1 MKILDVAERIL
12 SHTSDPLTPNEIW
25 ELAVKKGIDKEL
37 NSSGKTPW
45 RSLAAQ
51 LYISVR
57 DNPNSLFDKVGSHP
71 TRFILKATPNKLIAS
86 NIPNESI
93 VIKKNKKESF
103 IEKDLHPFLVYFA
116 RNDLKCRTKTIK
128 HNISTKKEFGEWVH
142 PDIVGCYFPHE
153 DWSTE
158 VWDLSTCIGIVSV
171 KLLSFEL
178 KRELTFANLRESF
191 FQTVSNSTWAN
202 EAYLVAASISEEQDF
217 MSELSRLSTSFG
229 IGIIKLDIEDP
240 DCSHIL
246 LPAKQRESLDMQTV
260 EKLTM
265 NPDFKEFITT
275 VKIDISSK
283 RVHSK
288 EYDEVLSI
296 EKLKST
302 IKTT

>member
-1 MKILDVAERIL
+1 MKILDVAEKIL
-12 SHTSDPLTPNEIW
+12 SQTSHPLTPNEIW
-25 ELAVKKGIDKEL
+25 DLAVEKGIDKEL

-45 RSLAAQ
+45 SSLSAQ
-51 LYISVR
+51 LYVSVR
-57 DNPNSLFDKVGSHP
+57 DNPNSLFVKIGNHP
-71 TRFILKATPNKLIAS
+71 TRFALKTLPRKTITEYVS
-86 NIPNESI
+86 HE
-93 VIKKNKKESF
+93 KKKKETF
-103 IEKDLHPFLVYFA
+103 LEKNLHPFLVYFA
-116 RNDLKCRTKTIK
+116 RNNLKCRTKTIK
-128 HNISTKKEFGEWVH
+128 HNVSSKKEFGEWVH

-153 DWSTE
+153 DWSSE

-202 EAYLVAASISEEQDF
+202 EAYLVAASISQEQDF

-229 IGIIKLDIEDP
+229 VGIIKLDIEDP

-265 NPDFKEFITT
+265 NPDFKDFITT
-275 VKIDISSK
+275 VKIDITSK

-288 EYDEVLSI
+288 EYDEVLNT
-296 EKLKST
+296 ETLKSL
-302 IKTT
+302 IKTQI